1 MFSLTKNTGQSCQ
14 NSSNLSNILTAKL
27 GWIYSDNILLE
38 IIYNLYGNELF
49 VRISIHVELTIFGLK
64 SRGIATMTSLRESD
78 MSYRWE
84 HISVMSSRINT
95 ASHIGLTKIRLQIDE
110 KIKLNKLY
118 YKYVLCDTTSFGQIV

>member
-1 MFSLTKNTGQSCQ
+1 MNC
-14 NSSNLSNILTAKL
+14 LSEQRGIN
-27 GWIYSDNILLE
+27 N
-38 IIYNLYGNELF
+38 
-49 VRISIHVELTIFGLK
+49 FGLK
-64 SRGIATMTSLRESD
+64 SRGVATMTSLRESD

-110 KIKLNKLY
+110 KIKLNQLY